1 MFIVDWDDLGKN
13 VVSEVHVKR
22 FKVKENWTTKVQV
35 SLMCSCADCS
45 CRQEDHVH
53 LVLRRRQKTVGVSDA
68 VEGANRRRLLW
79 LRENLTRDTT
89 DGNVFL

>member
-1 MFIVDWDDLGKN
+1 MQL
-13 VVSEVHVKR
+13 EVGRLPEKR
-22 FKVKENWTTKVQV
+22 RVRSPRQTDQGQRNWYHE
-35 SLMCSCADCS
+35 SSGFFGICSCADCS

-53 LVLRRRQKTVGVSDA
+53 LVLRRRQRTVGVSDA

-79 LRENLTRDTT
+79 LMENLTRDTT